1 MKGNVQNEY
10 QKNLEQQ
17 KGKRKSRKMLF
28 SVLCVLVI
36 AVAAVSGW
44 YVLSGKRTE
53 RRYAERM
60 DEGNHYLIQLNY
72 EAAEIA
78 YKTAIE
84 EAPDRA
90 DAYEKLANVYIAQN
104 RYEEA
109 GQLLVQGIQHT
120 NAEILVKTYQRV
132 SAILQNLQNGLSA
145 ESMTADQLLRI
156 SDGLTLDSTIY
167 DIIASH
173 TYRDYVNAYGEPVSA
188 ADNSY
193 GGKDVRFDG
202 FAGNVS
208 FRETSYENQRA
219 DAVSFDNLSDLLGNY
234 GGAASAG
241 KLQEL
246 FGSEMELTVSETEN
260 GNRYYASFAYHGC
273 IVTLSSDEQGNIY
286 GNAANVVFPDPDASS
301 EPEEERE
308 EMGEQCSA
316 SGYVINAVNGGGV
329 NASVRFLKGGRYGSV
344 DRETSSQSDG
354 SFETR
359 LQPGQYTAEIRATG
373 FITSYEEI
381 IVNAGM
387 DLSGLSFALSPELAS
402 GEIRIVLTWG
412 ASPRDLDSH
421 LEGTGSGGEQVDVSF
436 YHLSVDHV
444 ASLDLDD
451 TSGYGPETTTIYDAG
466 GSYIFK
472 VHNYSANYDS
482 VRLDQSGAVVKIYLA
497 GQADPVVYN
506 VPSGDGVWW
515 DVCRIENGQVTP
527 VNTIH

>member
-17 KGKRKSRKMLF
+17 KGKRKNRKMLF
-28 SVLCVLVI
+28 GVLCVLVI
-36 AVAAVSGW
+36 AVAAASGW

-60 DEGNHYLIQLNY
+60 DEGNHYLIRLNY

-173 TYRDYVNAYGEPVSA
+173 KYRDYLNAYGEPVSA

-208 FRETSYENQRA
+208 FRETSYENHRA

-246 FGSEMELTVSETEN
+246 FGSEMELTVSEAEN
-260 GNRYYASFAYHGC
+260 GNRYYASYAYHGC

-301 EPEEERE
+301 EQEEERE
-308 EMGEQCSA
+308 E
-316 SGYVINAVNGGGV
+316 
-329 NASVRFLKGGRYGSV
+329 
-344 DRETSSQSDG
+344 
-354 SFETR
+354 
-359 LQPGQYTAEIRATG
+359 TG
-373 FITSYEEI
+373 
-381 IVNAGM
+381 
-387 DLSGLSFALSPELAS
+387 
-402 GEIRIVLTWG
+402 
-412 ASPRDLDSH
+412 
-421 LEGTGSGGEQVDVSF
+421 GSG
-436 YHLSVDHV
+436 
-444 ASLDLDD
+444 
-451 TSGYGPETTTIYDAG
+451 
-466 GSYIFK
+466 
-472 VHNYSANYDS
+472 
-482 VRLDQSGAVVKIYLA
+482 
-497 GQADPVVYN
+497 
-506 VPSGDGVWW
+506 
-515 DVCRIENGQVTP
+515 
-527 VNTIH
+527 